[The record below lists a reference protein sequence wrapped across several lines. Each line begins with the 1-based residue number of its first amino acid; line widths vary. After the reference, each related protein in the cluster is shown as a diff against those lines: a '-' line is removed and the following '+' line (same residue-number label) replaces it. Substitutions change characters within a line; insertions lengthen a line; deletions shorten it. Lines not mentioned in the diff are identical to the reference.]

1 MAWGMEFTGQNSQ
14 GLLRGRTPYELANE
28 FRRNAY
34 ELQLRGFDFGMQGGA
49 IVLPGRSGVLPGTS
63 DRTARPPRDPQRVLK
78 VMRAAVASIQ
88 VAFVALMA
96 WLLLFNFSIVR
107 GQSMRPGIQDGDRI
121 LIDRFSYMF
130 TPVER
135 GDIVV
140 LGYPLDPSLDYIK
153 RIIGVP
159 GDEVQI
165 RAGQV
170 FVNGLAMDEPYVADI
185 DRACYY
191 QGEVKAGHYFVL
203 GDNRPHSSDSRE
215 FGLVRED
222 LLKGKVDV
230 RLWPPMRVGL
240 LE

>member
-1 MAWGMEFTGQNSQ
+1 MAWGMASTRQQTKENLYGS
-14 GLLRGRTPYELANE
+14 TPFEVANE
-28 FRRNAY
+28 FRRLGL
-34 ELQLRGFDFGMQGGA
+34 ELRLRDRDFDVQGGA
-49 IVLPGRSGVLPGTS
+49 IVLPGQPVHPER
-63 DRTARPPRDPQRVLK
+63 RPADPDAALRVIR
-78 VMRAAVASIQ
+78 VAVASLQ
-88 VAFVALMA
+88 MALVVFLGWM
-96 WLLLFNFSIVR
+96 LLFNFSIVR
-107 GQSMRPGIQDGDRI
+107 GQSMKPGIQDGDRI

-165 RAGQV
+165 HAGEV
-170 FVNGLAMDEPYVADI
+170 YVNGAAMREPYVADLDI
-185 DRACYY
+185 TSYY
-191 QGEVKAGHYFVL
+191 TGTIEAGHYFVL

-215 FGLVRED
+215 FGQVREE

-230 RLWPPMRVGL
+230 RLWPPTRAGL

>member
-1 MAWGMEFTGQNSQ
+1 MAPTRQERN
-14 GLLRGRTPYELANE
+14 RTLDDRSPYELAKE
-28 FRRNAY
+28 FRRYAH
-34 ELQLRGFDFGMQGGA
+34 ELKLRGGDFDVQGGA
-49 IVLPGRSGVLPGTS
+49 IVLPGAPAT
-63 DRTARPPRDPQRVLK
+63 TARPPVDPMVAMRVI
-78 VMRAAVASIQ
+78 RAAVAALQ
-88 VAFVALMA
+88 AAFVVLLA

-107 GQSMRPGIQDGDRI
+107 GQSMRPGIEDGDRI

-130 TPVER
+130 SSVER

-153 RIIGVP
+153 RVIGVP

-165 RAGQV
+165 RAGEV
-170 FVNGLAMDEPYVADI
+170 FVNGVAMAEPYVRDI
-185 DRACYY
+185 DRTSYFMTLV
-191 QGEVKAGHYFVL
+191 EEGHFFVL

-215 FGLVRED
+215 FGQVPAD

-230 RLWPPMRVGL
+230 RLWPPTRLGF

>member
-1 MAWGMEFTGQNSQ
+1 MAWGMASTRQVSKENLYGS
-14 GLLRGRTPYELANE
+14 TPFEVANE
-28 FRRNAY
+28 FRRMGL
-34 ELQLRGFDFGMQGGA
+34 ELKLRDRDFDVQGGA
-49 IVLPGRSGVLPGTS
+49 IVLPAPPAFTER
-63 DRTARPPRDPQRVLK
+63 RPADPEAALRVIR
-78 VMRAAVASIQ
+78 VAVASLQ
-88 VAFVALMA
+88 LALVVFMG
-96 WLLLFNFSIVR
+96 WMLLFNFSIVR

-165 RAGQV
+165 RAGEV
-170 FVNGLAMDEPYVADI
+170 FVNGASMREPYVADL
-185 DRACYY
+185 DATSYY
-191 QGEVKAGHYFVL
+191 TATVEQGHYFVL

-215 FGLVRED
+215 FGQVHED

-230 RLWPPMRVGL
+230 RLWPPTRAGL